1 MSNVQVGIRMF
12 LVNRFDKTSFVCLF
26 QGWDRG
32 TRANPGP
39 PTPFAWWTCRFLK
52 SSLIVVSPLYE
63 TSFIICVKIKRKYQS
78 MWGSLS
84 LEALDHIKNIFYVL
98 TQFKLASQGH
108 CLTCNFYHEV
118 HVVRWPYIRICIYL
132 ECWLSR
138 FKMVGDSV
146 CQKYI
151 IFELI
156 WQHLVNCL
164 CTYWDLA
171 WWILLILLHIK
182 YVMAKRQGM

>member
-1 MSNVQVGIRMF
+1 M
-12 LVNRFDKTSFVCLF
+12 FVCLF
-26 QGWDRG
+26 VSWVGVGAGVCRSS
-32 TRANPGP
+32 
-39 PTPFAWWTCRFLK
+39 PFAW
-52 SSLIVVSPLYE
+52 LIE
-63 TSFIICVKIKRKYQS
+63 FIFAENKFYYLHLSIFMVLGKIKKNIKVC
-78 MWGSLS
+78 
-84 LEALDHIKNIFYVL
+84 EALIRSSHKKNIYVVL

-118 HVVRWPYIRICIYL
+118 HVVRWPYIRIWIYL
-132 ECWLSR
+132 ECWLSK

-182 YVMAKRQGM
+182 YVMAKRQGI